1 MRRTRWLISGTRW
14 LKHMNTTPDT
24 DKQCSH
30 VVRLWFLPPVVQ
42 HWITITLPR
51 TVFQYFIARH
61 QKLHQHDFPA
71 IENNLF
77 TGSFYY
83 KCSVQHHGG
92 SHKMLHASHTK
103 NAPKVGAGTHQPY
116 NTDFL
121 KCKIRT
127 ILTLYHMYVHMSV
140 THISHIMKQ
149 LLYFPKNIEY
159 TFCFQTT
166 WRTWIP
172 F

>member
-1 MRRTRWLISGTRW
+1 MQRTRRLISGVRW
-14 LKHMNTTPDT
+14 LNHMHTTPDT

-83 KCSVQHHGG
+83 KCSVQHHEG
-92 SHKMLHASHTK
+92 SHKMLHASQKKTPQRWVQVHTS
-103 NAPKVGAGTHQPY
+103 
-116 NTDFL
+116 
-121 KCKIRT
+121 
-127 ILTLYHMYVHMSV
+127 LTTQICPNVKLELYSPSITYMC
-140 THISHIMKQ
+140 I
-149 LLYFPKNIEY
+149 
-159 TFCFQTT
+159 
-166 WRTWIP
+166 
-172 F
+172 